1 VWVPLPSKQPA
12 TLLAATLLCL
22 LLLLVGGVA
31 MVVAVP
37 QVSLP
42 PMLPLLL
49 LLLRPAH
56 FHAVWVPQIQ
66 PQLSHCLVCC
76 L

>member
-1 VWVPLPSKQPA
+1 VPLLSKQPA

-42 PMLPLLL
+42 AMLPLL